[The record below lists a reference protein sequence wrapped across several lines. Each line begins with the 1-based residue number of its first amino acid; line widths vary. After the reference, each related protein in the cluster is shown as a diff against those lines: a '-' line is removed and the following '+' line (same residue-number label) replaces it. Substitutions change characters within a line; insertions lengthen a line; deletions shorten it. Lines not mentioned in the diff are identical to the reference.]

1 MSGCRSGIA
10 KKITD
15 IESRALYT
23 HCYGHSLNLA
33 VGDTVKTI
41 KPLQDIMDIAYEI
54 SGLIKLS
61 PKRDNKFD
69 LIKKELAPD
78 TPGFRVLCPTRWTV
92 RANSLKSIL
101 DNYTVLLMLW
111 DECLEEHLQS
121 DIRARIIG
129 VQAQMNFLFGL
140 SLCYLIL
147 KHSDNLSCALQG
159 TKISA
164 AEGQATASKTVKTIE
179 SLRTDEMYRL
189 FWGKVCQTA
198 SEFEIG
204 DPSLPRRR
212 KRPARYEEGLSS
224 PHFSETPQSHYRQLY
239 YECIDSIVNC
249 IRKRFD
255 QPGYKTYQ
263 QMEQLLLKAVHG
275 ENYSSELAAVI
286 EVYKDDLDA
295 TRLEIQL
302 DTLRSSLVEDGI
314 SMDIHDILKYMKSLS
329 ASDKCLLCEVVTL
342 ATLILVMPATN
353 ALSERS
359 FSQLRRIKTYLRSTM
374 SQVRLNHCMILNAYQ
389 EEVDDINLIDIAKE
403 FVWNEHRE
411 NIFGTFM

>member
-1 MSGCRSGIA
+1 M
-10 KKITD
+10 
-15 IESRALYT
+15 
-23 HCYGHSLNLA
+23 
-33 VGDTVKTI
+33 
-41 KPLQDIMDIAYEI
+41 
-54 SGLIKLS
+54 
-61 PKRDNKFD
+61 
-69 LIKKELAPD
+69 
-78 TPGFRVLCPTRWTV
+78 
-92 RANSLKSIL
+92 
-101 DNYTVLLMLW
+101 
-111 DECLEEHLQS
+111 
-121 DIRARIIG
+121 
-129 VQAQMNFLFGL
+129 
-140 SLCYLIL
+140 IL

-275 ENYSSELAAVI
+275 ENYSGELAAVI

-314 SMDIHDILKYMKSLS
+314 SMDIHDILKYMQSLS

-342 ATLILVMPATN
+342 AIDTIGHAQGIGNKMIVLYTPCPFLWFLIN
-353 ALSERS
+353 
-359 FSQLRRIKTYLRSTM
+359 FLRRKIVLWLFSDRCSDF
-374 SQVRLNHCMILNAYQ
+374 SSSCCLL
-389 EEVDDINLIDIAKE
+389 
-403 FVWNEHRE
+403 
-411 NIFGTFM
+411 